1 VSVTIRER
9 GGAIIHWDERALNMV
24 SRIEKSI
31 VALNL
36 DSQGQF
42 IALTN
47 AMEMQLESGAPS
59 REVVRLLGEA
69 LLTLAHARRLP
80 QDSQTDLAA
89 RISALYERVNS
100 TAGRR

>member
-1 VSVTIRER
+1 
-9 GGAIIHWDERALNMV
+9 MV

-47 AMEMQLESGAPS
+47 AMEMQLESGAPI

-69 LLTLAHARRLP
+69 LLALAHARRLP
-80 QDSQTDLAA
+80 QDSQTDLAV
-89 RISALYERVNS
+89 RISTLKETVGS